1 MAGATRRRPVEEL
14 RRAVE
19 HLGTAAELFAR
30 DLREGVNTMVAGGR
44 PQGIASLW
52 AEVGKVA
59 AEARARVDRL
69 LYGPTVRRSSL
80 ARAVRERGTVVGEM
94 LVAHL
99 PWRDK
104 VAKLDVLRTGRALT
118 EQVAEL
124 YWTVIHPLTRVPAR
138 WAGFT
143 VRPPQL
149 QRASETAEPRPDEK
163 VARSILQG
171 LTVLVVDDAAEDRE
185 AMQVAFET
193 LGARVV
199 LAQDGQEALD
209 KLRGG
214 DADVILCD
222 LRMPVMDGFEFI
234 RRLRADRRWG
244 ELPAVA
250 VSGFGSG
257 SSSRQ
262 ARELGFDAYLT
273 KPVECEERGEALRR
287 VDVVL
292 HDQHAQPR
300 AGARR
305 PVLRGGRVEEQ
316 CRREERESHDSVY
329 ELRKTAVRGRGG
341 RV

>member
-1 MAGATRRRPVEEL
+1 
-14 RRAVE
+14 
-19 HLGTAAELFAR
+19 
-30 DLREGVNTMVAGGR
+30 
-44 PQGIASLW
+44 
-52 AEVGKVA
+52 
-59 AEARARVDRL
+59 L

-99 PWRDK
+99 PWRDN

-118 EQVAEL
+118 EQVAGL
-124 YWTVIHPLTRVPAR
+124 YWTVIHPITRVPAR

-171 LTVLVVDDAAEDRE
+171 LTVLVVDDAAEDRD

-273 KPVECEERGEALRR
+273 KPVECDTLELSLRR
-287 VDVVL
+287 AMEV
-292 HDQHAQPR
+292 
-300 AGARR
+300 RR
-305 PVLRGGRVEEQ
+305 Q
-316 CRREERESHDSVY
+316 ASH
-329 ELRKTAVRGRGG
+329 
-341 RV
+341 

>member
-1 MAGATRRRPVEEL
+1 MKVIDARGVTGPLSDSPGLVGTLKEAAKRDGERRVVMAGATRRRPVEEL

-118 EQVAEL
+118 VQVAEL
-124 YWTVIHPLTRVPAR
+124 YWTVIHPITRVPAR

-273 KPVECEERGEALRR
+273 KPVECDTLELSLRR
-287 VDVVL
+287 AMEV
-292 HDQHAQPR
+292 
-300 AGARR
+300 RR
-305 PVLRGGRVEEQ
+305 Q
-316 CRREERESHDSVY
+316 ASH
-329 ELRKTAVRGRGG
+329 
-341 RV
+341 